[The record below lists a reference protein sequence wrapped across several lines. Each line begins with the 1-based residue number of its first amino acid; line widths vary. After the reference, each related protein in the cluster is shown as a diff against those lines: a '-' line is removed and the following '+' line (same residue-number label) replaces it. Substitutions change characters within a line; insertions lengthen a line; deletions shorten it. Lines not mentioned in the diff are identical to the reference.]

1 LQTSGMSTSRPCFNR
16 LGDKTVLCMEAI
28 IEYALRVA
36 RFFNSCLGSVLA
48 EAYQLGSLAH
58 GGFSAVYSDIDIGLL
73 LNCAEPPE
81 GMAETISAARDLD
94 SVYGKKLSVF
104 WGNPEYNWGRLP
116 VIDRLDLL
124 DHGVPLLRGQ
134 YPLFRRPSKAEV
146 QQALLGSL
154 ERSYRSRVAELGS
167 LKRLET
173 HQCKPYIRNVIYPA
187 RLIYSWNNLAVNS
200 NDRAVEYLH
209 EVHPPGLDLEPIDR
223 ALACRQ
229 GKSSADDVW
238 LLAPDLNAQ
247 FEASI
252 RYLKIPTALTDANFK
267 GQG

>member
-1 LQTSGMSTSRPCFNR
+1 
-16 LGDKTVLCMEAI
+16 MEAI
-28 IEYALRVA
+28 TEYALRVA
-36 RFFNSCLGSVLA
+36 RLFDARLGSVLA

-73 LNCAEPPE
+73 LNCAEPPT

-104 WGNPEYNWGRLP
+104 WGNPEHNWGRLP

-124 DHGVPLLRGQ
+124 DHGVPLLRGH
-134 YPLFRRPSKAEV
+134 YPIFRRPSKPEV
-146 QQALLGSL
+146 QQALLESF
-154 ERSYRSRVAELGS
+154 ERSYRSRLAELGS
-167 LKRLET
+167 LTRLEMN
-173 HQCKPYIRNVIYPA
+173 QRKPYIRNVLYPA
-187 RLIYSWNNLAVNS
+187 RLLYSWDKLAVNS

-209 EVHPPGLDLEPIDR
+209 EVRPPNLDLEPIDR

-229 GKSSADDVW
+229 GKSSAEDV
-238 LLAPDLNAQ
+238 LGLAPDLNAQ

-252 RYLKIPTALTDANFK
+252 RYLKMPTALETPVAKAK
-267 GQG
+267 GEG